1 MSARQR
7 AVRPA
12 VCLIAAVLGTLASLS
27 AVAVE
32 PPAPSTKPSLP
43 SVPFEPNRL
52 SLVRYDPN
60 LVVKVWGRFGYTT
73 SIELE
78 EHEKVTSVAIGVPG
92 AWEVTPLTNRL
103 VLKPKTWLA
112 STNLTVATDRRTY
125 YFELAQAGRRNV
137 DDVRHGI
144 RFTFEPTDEELS
156 AQTEAQRRA
165 GSAREI
171 VNRLGQGLQDRNT
184 NRKYSYRG
192 HADVAPFEAWD
203 DGRFTYFRFADNQ
216 PMPAI
221 YQVDASGDEALANFG
236 IEGNVTI
243 VRSISRQFT
252 LRRGNDVAC
261 VYNEGDLRY
270 EFDLQRS
277 GTVSGDVERRLK

>member
-1 MSARQR
+1 MSPRQR
-7 AVRPA
+7 ARGCA
-12 VCLIAAVLGTLASLS
+12 VCLIAALLGTLSS
-27 AVAVE
+27 PWAVAVE
-32 PPAPSTKPSLP
+32 TPAPSTKPSLP

-52 SLVRYDPN
+52 SLVSYDPN

-78 EHEKVTSVAIGVPG
+78 EHEKITSVAIGVPG

-112 STNLTVATDRRTY
+112 STNLTVTTDRRSY

-137 DDVRHGI
+137 GDVRHGI
-144 RFTFEPTDEELS
+144 RFTYEPSEEALA
-156 AQTEAQRRA
+156 AQAEAQRRA
-165 GSAREI
+165 GSGREI
-171 VNRLGQGLQDRNT
+171 ADRLGQGLQDRHT
-184 NRKYSYRG
+184 NRRYSYRG

-221 YQVDASGDEALANFG
+221 YQVDASGGEALANFG

-252 LRRGNDVAC
+252 LRRGKDVAC
-261 VYNEGDLRY
+261 VYNEGDFRY

-277 GTVSGDVERRLK
+277 GTVSGDVERRLR

>member
-1 MSARQR
+1 MSGRLNAGFR
-7 AVRPA
+7 A
-12 VCLIAAVLGTLASLS
+12 VCLIATVLGTLTSPLS
-27 AVAVE
+27 AAVE
-32 PPAPSTKPSLP
+32 LPTPTAKLSLP
-43 SVPFEPNRL
+43 SVPLEANRL
-52 SLVRYDPN
+52 SLVRFDPS

-73 SIELE
+73 SIELD
-78 EHEKVTSVAIGVPG
+78 EHEKISSVAIGVPG

-103 VLKPKTWLA
+103 VLKPKTSLT

-125 YFELAQAGRRNV
+125 YFELAQAGRRNFG
-137 DDVRHGI
+137 DVRHGI
-144 RFTFEPTDEELS
+144 RFTYEPTDTELS

-165 GSAREI
+165 GSGRE
-171 VNRLGQGLQDRNT
+171 VANRLGQGLQERST

-192 HADVAPFEAWD
+192 NADVAPFEAWD

-252 LRRGNDVAC
+252 LRRGKDVAC
-261 VYNEGDLRY
+261 VYNEDEFRY
-270 EFDLQRS
+270 EFDLHRS
-277 GTVSGDVERRLK
+277 GTVSGDVERRIK